1 MARILLTMS
10 AKIQKKEKK
19 NSPKNLLDM
28 INHISK
34 IVNFALIHT
43 KEVTV
48 LLMERNAGT
57 A

>member
-19 NSPKNLLDM
+19 
-28 INHISK
+28 
-34 IVNFALIHT
+34 NFALIHT